1 MFDWVRN
8 TLLSNIFSRLKATKQ
23 RQEHSSRI
31 LVDAKA
37 GVEHLVD
44 KLQHIKT
51 PKGQVPQ
58 AHLSPTSDEYILELL
73 GERTLLLTEA
83 ATSGVQLKKV
93 FLITLLPES
102 RFKAE
107 ACKET
112 LAQVNTVNFAKF
124 LRTSFYRTP
133 TGDCFCIEKL
143 LLDKA
148 FLDRHQSGPMKS
160 VLLVI
165 IGRLV
170 GWLVGW
176 LVTQFSQ
183 KHL

>member
-1 MFDWVRN
+1 MFDWVLN

-37 GVEHLVD
+37 GVEHLAD

-83 ATSGVQLKKV
+83 ATRGVLLKKV
-93 FLITLLPES
+93 FFLRLRPATLLKK
-102 RFKAE
+102 RLWHR
-107 ACKET
+107 C
-112 LAQVNTVNFAKF
+112 F
-124 LRTSFYRTP
+124 L
-133 TGDCFCIEKL
+133 
-143 LLDKA
+143 
-148 FLDRHQSGPMKS
+148 
-160 VLLVI
+160 
-165 IGRLV
+165 
-170 GWLVGW
+170 
-176 LVTQFSQ
+176 
-183 KHL
+183 